1 MLFIVVIEKI
11 CKVLLNV
18 IELGC
23 SDYLFV
29 VIGRILMRILVFV
42 IEFVFVVYSYYLN
55 WYEFLVDDLIF
66 RLCGVIIGVR
76 FML

>member
-55 WYEFLVDDLIF
+55 
-66 RLCGVIIGVR
+66 
-76 FML
+76 